1 MTDPKLSSK
10 VMPEVDIDSLPFREK
25 QESHVHQRNENHV
38 AKAEKQISSQET
50 VGVFTPEQ
58 SE

>member
-1 MTDPKLSSK
+1 
-10 VMPEVDIDSLPFREK
+10 MPEVNIDSLPLREK
-25 QESHVHQRNENHV
+25 KESHVHRRNENQI
-38 AKAEKQISSQET
+38 AKAQKQISSQET